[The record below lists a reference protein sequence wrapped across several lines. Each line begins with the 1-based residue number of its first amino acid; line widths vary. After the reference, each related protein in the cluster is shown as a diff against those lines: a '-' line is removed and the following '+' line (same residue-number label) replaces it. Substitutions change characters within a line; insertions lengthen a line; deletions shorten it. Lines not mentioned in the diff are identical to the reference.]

1 MRLLGAND
9 ARFQYKEINLAV
21 PEILNTIEQSAMSVW
36 IRDTDSLFGFYF
48 ILLFHTI
55 GLALLVG
62 GNTVIDLRILGV
74 APALPLKTLKRLY
87 GIMWAGFGINALTGA
102 LLLIAYPT
110 KALTNPVFYAKLT
123 VIALGL
129 IVMVMIKR
137 RVFDDPNLSE
147 ESMMAKG
154 RSLAMW
160 SLGFWIS
167 AITAGRLLAYTFTYL
182 LYGHL
187 GVLFFGLRP

>member
-1 MRLLGAND
+1 
-9 ARFQYKEINLAV
+9 LAV

-74 APALPLKTLKRLY
+74 ASDLPLKTLRRLY
-87 GIMWAGFGINALTGA
+87 GIMWVGFAINAFTGA
-102 LLLIAYPT
+102 LLLFAYPT

-129 IVMVMIKR
+129 VVMVMIKR

-147 ESMMAKG
+147 ETMMARGK
-154 RSLAMW
+154 SLAMW
-160 SLGFWIS
+160 SLSLWIA

-187 GVLFFGLRP
+187 GVIFLGLRRM